1 MSKQLRFALLDL
13 VWAHSLD
20 AVCEAYRSLEKK
32 DLTAHEREIAATLF
46 NDLVHI
52 WALSPLR
59 SAARASNQHSPGH
72 MADRY
77 PRQI

>member
-20 AVCEAYRSLEKK
+20 AMRAAYRNLES
-32 DLTAHEREIAATLF
+32 DSLTAHEREVAANLM

-52 WALSPLR
+52 WAIENRHTFHLSSR
-59 SAARASNQHSPGH
+59 SSAT
-72 MADRY
+72 
-77 PRQI
+77 